1 MEPPS
6 TDDLRRWGA
15 PLTKR
20 PANLE
25 NVRNRSVLSQRA
37 ANSAALSVN
46 CILPER
52 TKSVEY
58 WPFSSEMAEW
68 SVNQKKGRVRWKAF
82 GSPNCTRTL
91 ALSVNIR
98 SPAEP
103 PHAESFPP
111 RAATA

>member
-25 NVRNRSVLSQRA
+25 NVRNGSVLSQRA
-37 ANSAALSVN
+37 ANSAALPVN
-46 CILPER
+46 CILAER
-52 TKSVEY
+52 AKSVEY

-68 SVNQKKGRVRWKAF
+68 SVNQKEGRVRWKAF
-82 GSPNCTRTL
+82 GSPNEIRTTNL
-91 ALSVNIR
+91 LVSGHI
-98 SPAEP
+98 P
-103 PHAESFPP
+103 
-111 RAATA
+111 

>member
-37 ANSAALSVN
+37 ANSAALPVN

-52 TKSVEY
+52 AKSLEY
-58 WPFSSEMAEW
+58 WPFGGCRCQPK
-68 SVNQKKGRVRWKAF
+68 VQRVR
-82 GSPNCTRTL
+82 TRDFWL
-91 ALSVNIR
+91 PKQNSNHRPVR
-98 SPAEP
+98 SE
-103 PHAESFPP
+103 ERRVGKECRS
-111 RAATA
+111 